1 MKNLLKT
8 PFLQNTSV
16 GCFCI
21 LNAEQIG
28 RRYASEK
35 TNDIRNS
42 ASEAYLE
49 PSQKSTSVLF
59 EAVNSFR
66 KKFYVKK
73 LTGFE
78 YLNARL
84 SMSLNLLQTKYWH
97 ISAQCCILYINQS
110 FDLHCKSND
119 WFLQIMQHWA
129 EMD

>member
-1 MKNLLKT
+1 MENLLKT

-66 KKFYVKK
+66 KEFHVKK

-84 SMSLNLLQTKYWH
+84 SMSLNLLQTKY
-97 ISAQCCILYINQS
+97 
-110 FDLHCKSND
+110 
-119 WFLQIMQHWA
+119 
-129 EMD
+129 